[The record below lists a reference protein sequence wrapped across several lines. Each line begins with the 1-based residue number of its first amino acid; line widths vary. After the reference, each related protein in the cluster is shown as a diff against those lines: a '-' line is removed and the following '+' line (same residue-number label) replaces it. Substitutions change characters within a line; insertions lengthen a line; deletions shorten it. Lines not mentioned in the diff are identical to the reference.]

1 MLKSSGTA
9 SWYTQKSEQVCK
21 VTSRGAPRRSV
32 PCRCSFT
39 ESNYHASLAFRV
51 KQQKA
56 KGLLP
61 SLELS
66 KRQAVERQ
74 LQASSK

>member
-1 MLKSSGTA
+1 MLRSFETA
-9 SWYTQKSEQVCK
+9 SSYTQKSEQVCK
-21 VTSRGAPRRSV
+21 FTLQRASRRSS

-74 LQASSK
+74 LQAS